1 MKKRVLIFILI
12 ALIFNGF
19 KDARE
24 VNYMAIVSSIGIDVT
39 DENEY
44 IITAEVFNTKKNDSS
59 SSNSNPEIIMYE
71 SKANSVHKALR
82 DMVKKSPNKLYL
94 GHLDLVM
101 LSENAAKEDVTEAV
115 DFFIRDNEGSS
126 DFMVVITKDITPQE
140 ILNSSSKVNSSIAK
154 EITEIIK
161 TTYKYVGSATDYLL
175 VDNLDMILDD
185 GRATVMSVISFDDE
199 NEISSKENEKSD
211 DTNMSKDSKES
222 GNESN
227 SKDDN
232 ENLTPKFKS
241 ENIAYFKNRS
251 FCGYLDENESIV
263 YNLLKNKLQNTIL
276 TIGEGENLLVAEII
290 TANSKLSPK
299 YENDNFIVDIDVN
312 IEADIT
318 EVGDKVRY
326 EVNDKI
332 DEYKAKLEE
341 EITKK
346 ISDALYNYQNKYKED
361 IVGYG
366 SLFYKYL
373 PKEYLKVKD
382 KFYNE
387 YFQKVKS
394 NVKINVEFPLEGGNM
409 TRGR

>member
-1 MKKRVLIFILI
+1 MKKKVLIFILI

-39 DENEY
+39 DEDEY

-59 SSNSNPEIIMYE
+59 SSNSNPEIITYE

-126 DFMVVITKDITPQE
+126 DFMVVITKDTTPQE

-185 GRATVMSVISFDDE
+185 GRATVMSAISFNDE
-199 NEISSKENEKSD
+199 NEVS
-211 DTNMSKDSKES
+211 SKES
-222 GNESN
+222 GNESVNESN
-227 SKDDN
+227 SNDDN

-241 ENIAYFKNRS
+241 KNIAYFKSRS

-263 YNLLKNKLQNTIL
+263 YNLLKNKLKNTIL
-276 TIGEGENLLVAEII
+276 TIGEGENLLVAEIT

-299 YENDNFIVDIDVN
+299 YEDDNFIVDIDVN
-312 IEADIT
+312 VEANIT
-318 EVGDKVRY
+318 EVGNKVRY

-332 DEYKAKLEE
+332 DEYKSKLEE

-394 NVKINVEFPLEGGNM
+394 NVKVNVEFPLEGGNM
-409 TRGR
+409 TIGR

>member
-1 MKKRVLIFILI
+1 MKKKVLIFILI

-39 DENEY
+39 DEDEY
-44 IITAEVFNTKKNDSS
+44 IITAEVFNTKNNDSS
-59 SSNSNPEIIMYE
+59 SSNSNPEIITYE

-126 DFMVVITKDITPQE
+126 DFMVVITKDTTPQE

-185 GRATVMSVISFDDE
+185 GRATVMSAISFNDE
-199 NEISSKENEKSD
+199 NEVS
-211 DTNMSKDSKES
+211 SKES

-227 SKDDN
+227 SNDDN

-241 ENIAYFKNRS
+241 KNIAYFKSRS

-276 TIGEGENLLVAEII
+276 TIGEGENLLVAEIT

-299 YENDNFIVDIDVN
+299 YEDDNFIVDIDVN
-312 IEADIT
+312 VEANIT
-318 EVGDKVRY
+318 EVGNKVRY

-332 DEYKAKLEE
+332 DEYKSKLEE

-394 NVKINVEFPLEGGNM
+394 NVKVNVEFPLEGGNM
-409 TRGR
+409 TSGR

>member
-1 MKKRVLIFILI
+1 MKKKVLIFILI

-19 KDARE
+19 RDARE

-39 DENEY
+39 DEDEY

-59 SSNSNPEIIMYE
+59 SSNSNPEIITYE

-82 DMVKKSPNKLYL
+82 DMLKKSPNKLYL

-126 DFMVVITKDITPQE
+126 DFMVVITKDTTPQE

-185 GRATVMSVISFDDE
+185 GRATVMSAISFDDE
-199 NEISSKENEKSD
+199 NEISSKEND
-211 DTNMSKDSKES
+211 
-222 GNESN
+222 NESN
-227 SKDDN
+227 SNDDN

-241 ENIAYFKNRS
+241 ENIAYFKSRS

-276 TIGEGENLLVAEII
+276 TIGEGENLLVAEIT

-299 YENDNFIVDIDVN
+299 YEDDNFIVDIDVN
-312 IEADIT
+312 IEANIT
-318 EVGDKVRY
+318 EVGDKVSY

-366 SLFYKYL
+366 SLLYKYL

-394 NVKINVEFPLEGGNM
+394 NVKVNVEFPLEGGNM

>member
-1 MKKRVLIFILI
+1 MKKKVLIFILI

-59 SSNSNPEIIMYE
+59 SSKSNPEIITYE

-126 DFMVVITKDITPQE
+126 DFMVVITKDTTPQE
-140 ILNSSSKVNSSIAK
+140 ILNSNSKVNSSIAK
-154 EITEIIK
+154 ELTEIIK

-185 GRATVMSVISFDDE
+185 GRATVMSAISFDDE
-199 NEISSKENEKSD
+199 NEISSKEND
-211 DTNMSKDSKES
+211 
-222 GNESN
+222 NESN
-227 SKDDN
+227 SNDDN

-241 ENIAYFKNRS
+241 ENIAYFKSRS

-276 TIGEGENLLVAEII
+276 TIGEGENLLVAEIT

-394 NVKINVEFPLEGGNM
+394 NITVNVEFPLEGGNM
-409 TRGR
+409 TRGK